1 MSEELWQILLKA
13 LPQILKAGI
22 QMTIPLTLL
31 SFVTALVI
39 AVIAAL
45 IQYAKVPVLKQI
57 MQFYVWLIRGTP
69 LLVQLMIIFYG
80 LPMVGIHAD
89 PFWAA
94 WAGFSFCEGAYM
106 AEALRGCL
114 EGVPEGQ
121 KEAGL
126 CVGLSFGQIMWHIV
140 LPQAFRTAFPSLSN
154 SLISLVKDT
163 SLAANITVVEMFMT
177 TQRIAGRTYQ
187 FFALYIEVALV
198 YLLFCTV
205 ISFIQHR
212 VEKYLGRYDRKDGE

>member
-1 MSEELWQILLKA
+1 MTSELWQILMDA
-13 LPQILKAGI
+13 LPKILSAGI
-22 QMTIPLTLL
+22 RMTIPLTLL
-31 SFVTALVI
+31 SFAFALIIAVLCALV
-39 AVIAAL
+39 
-45 IQYAKVPVLKQI
+45 QYARVPVLRQI
-57 MQFYVWLIRGTP
+57 VRFYVWLIRGTP

-80 LPMVGIHAD
+80 LPMFGIHAD

-94 WAGFSFCEGAYM
+94 CVGFSFCEGAYM

-114 EGVPEGQ
+114 EGVPKGQ
-121 KEAGL
+121 TEAGL
-126 CVGLSFGQIMWHIV
+126 CVGMSYGQVMWHIV

-198 YLLFCTV
+198 YLLFCT
-205 ISFIQHR
+205 IITFIQRR
-212 VEKYLGRYDRKDGE
+212 VEKHLGRYAGKEN

>member
-1 MSEELWQILLKA
+1 MNSALWEILIDALPKILL
-13 LPQILKAGI
+13 AGVK
-22 QMTIPLTLL
+22 MTIPLTLL
-31 SFVTALVI
+31 SFAFGLII
-39 AVIAAL
+39 AIIAAL
-45 IQYAKVPVLKQI
+45 IQYARVPVLKQI
-57 MQFYVWLIRGTP
+57 MQVYVWLIRGTP

-80 LPMVGIHAD
+80 LPMFGIHAD

-94 WAGFSFCEGAYM
+94 CVGLSICEGAYM

-121 KEAGL
+121 TEAGY
-126 CVGLSFGQIMWHIV
+126 CVGMNFHQIMRHIV

-205 ISFIQHR
+205 ITLIQHR
-212 VEKYLGRYDRKDGE
+212 VEKYLNRYAAREA